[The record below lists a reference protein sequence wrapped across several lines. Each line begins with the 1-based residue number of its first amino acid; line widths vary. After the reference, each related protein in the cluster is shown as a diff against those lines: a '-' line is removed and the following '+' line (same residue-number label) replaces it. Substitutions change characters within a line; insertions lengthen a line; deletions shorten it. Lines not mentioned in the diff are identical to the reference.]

1 MTREELKAHCKKQ
14 IEMCEMWA
22 KAKGEKP
29 CGKVYEEHKMI
40 LELLE
45 EKPYEDWYDVPSDE
59 MTLEQTRQAVRD
71 LRKKLAECLEQQPCE
86 DCISRQAVLDGLASI
101 AKVKARS
108 DAQKSL
114 MGRIMFFVE
123 QLPPVTPEG
132 KTGKWIDD
140 EFGSKCSRCGTYT
153 HLDKFDRPMKF
164 KYCSM
169 CGAKMQEVE
178 NEDSD

>member
-1 MTREELKAHCKKQ
+1 MTREEIIRNLKYTMKKHKNDTVNTFETNISAMCKDILDYLQ
-14 IEMCEMWA
+14 QE
-22 KAKGEKP
+22 P
-29 CGKVYEEHKMI
+29 C
-40 LELLE
+40 
-45 EKPYEDWYDVPSDE
+45 D
-59 MTLEQTRQAVRD
+59 
-71 LRKKLAECLEQQPCE
+71 

-123 QLPPVTPEG
+123 QLPSVTPKE

-140 EFGSKCSRCGTYT
+140 EFGSKCSCCGRYT

-164 KYCSM
+164 MYCTM
-169 CGAKMQEVE
+169 CGARMIEPQESE
-178 NEDSD
+178 E